1 MAEFTQGAQ
10 DLGEAQ
16 NGAMEQGK
24 AALDNLTGAVEGIG
38 GDAML
43 QVQKGQA
50 QITQGV
56 TAANALADNMKN
68 KAQAWKT
75 AAQATM
81 AQNAAAKAGKSAE
94 DLFTEIL
101 PDPVGAITSL
111 PGKGM
116 EAIAQTGKFID
127 GKNAEVEAG
136 YTQGLAAKK
145 AEIAAEIAAEKVTP
159 PVAPA
164 GAAPAA
170 GGRRRSRKSRKK
182 KRRKSR
188 KKKRKS
194 KRTKRMAR
202 KSRRKRR
209 SRRRRGR
216 GGITCKSQEIA
227 TTDDEGITWRCEN
240 PNVAPPPPYD
250 KYKKV
255 KGGRKSRKSRR
266 RRKRSS
272 KKSRRRRRR

>member
-1 MAEFTQGAQ
+1 MEGAAELENATKGVMENINAGIGNFT
-10 DLGEAQ
+10 D
-16 NGAMEQGK
+16 
-24 AALDNLTGAVEGIG
+24 AVEGIG

-43 QVQKGQA
+43 QVQKGQE

-56 TAANALADNMKN
+56 TAANALTDNMKN

-75 AAQATM
+75 NAKFLM
-81 AQNAAAKAGKSAE
+81 AENAAYKEGKSAE

-209 SRRRRGR
+209 SRRRRRR
-216 GGITCKSQEIA
+216 GGITCKSPEIA

-240 PNVAPPPPYD
+240 PNVAPPLPDD